1 MARNRTLAVTG
12 AVALLGLSA
21 LVVAG
26 AAVGAS
32 RAAHGSRRTPVRQ
45 REGGWRS
52 YRDITG
58 WRVRYPVAFHVE
70 ISEQELR
77 LSIIEVTIATF
88 TPRPGIIVR
97 TYPGGGNV
105 RAVPPLNQAGR
116 FPPDG
121 VALRV
126 VSNQA
131 ALTDRAHNARLPRR
145 LSLAS
150 FRPSRARP
158 SNLLFNAT
166 TGETEHAGLYRGAPR
181 SLARGVCAA
190 GNEYTVVV
198 WIGPDATAQVRREL
212 ASIVASLRFS
222 RPACRP

>member
-126 VSNQA
+126 VTNQA
-131 ALTDRAHNARLPRR
+131 ALTDRKPNNRLPRR
-145 LSLAS
+145 LNLAS
-150 FRPSRARP
+150 LRPSRARP
-158 SNLLFNAT
+158 SSLRFNAT
-166 TGETEHAGLYRGAPR
+166 TGETEHAGLYHGAPR

-190 GNEYTVVV
+190 GNDYTVVA
-198 WIGPDATAQVRREL
+198 WIGPDATVQERRAL
-212 ASIVASLRFS
+212 ASIVVSLRFP
-222 RPACRP
+222 RPACHP